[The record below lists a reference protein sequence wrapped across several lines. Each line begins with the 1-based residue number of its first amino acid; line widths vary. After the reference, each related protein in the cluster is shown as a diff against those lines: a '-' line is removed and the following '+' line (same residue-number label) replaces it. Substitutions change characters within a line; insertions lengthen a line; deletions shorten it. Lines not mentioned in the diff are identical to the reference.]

1 MLVIRKTQGL
11 RDVTMST
18 LAVVLSTM
26 CLGVGTALAQVT
38 GTEPENR
45 TSTIQADEEIL
56 VVGQS
61 LAELRKQLIL
71 AQDAVFAKFNE
82 INSDDDFDIIC
93 REEAPTGSR
102 IRKRVCLPNFWRD
115 AQAEVGSEQVRELQ
129 GGITFPGAA
138 IYGEAQRRD
147 KVMTEEM
154 YRLMIENAE
163 FRETL
168 VRLGDLVLAAQGSR
182 VEAKSSAILVT
193 SDMLSDTV
201 LPLGATLFAQVQI
214 GQKAWRHDL
223 TQYSFSIS
231 RLAGEIAEIA
241 VRCRGIEETLDYVAG
256 SEWSLPDDWRRCSLR
271 IDATPGTRFRFYE
284 FE

>member
-1 MLVIRKTQGL
+1 MSLKRTLKL
-11 RDVTMST
+11 SCRVTWSALT
-18 LAVVLSTM
+18 VASCTI
-26 CLGVGTALAQVT
+26 CLGIGAAFAQET
-38 GTEPENR
+38 GNDTEVPA
-45 TSTIQADEEIL
+45 STIQADEEIL

-61 LAELRKQLIL
+61 LAELRRQLIL

-93 REEAPTGSR
+93 RDEAPTGTR

-129 GGITFPGAA
+129 GGITFPAAA
-138 IYGEAQRRD
+138 IYGEAQQRD

-168 VRLGDLVLAAQGSR
+168 VHLGGLLLAAQGSR
-182 VEAKSSAILVT
+182 VEAKSTAIIVT
-193 SDMLSDTV
+193 NDMLFDTV
-201 LPLGATLFAQVQI
+201 LPYGATLVAQVKI
-214 GQKAWRHDL
+214 GRKAWRHDL

-231 RLAGEIAEIA
+231 RLAGEIAGIA
-241 VRCRGIEETLDYVAG
+241 VRCRGIEEALDYVAG
-256 SEWSLPDDWRRCSLR
+256 SEWSLPDDWRSCSLR
-271 IDATPGTRFRFYE
+271 IDGTPGTRFSFYE
-284 FE
+284 LE